1 MRPVH
6 RAATVLLAVALAGA
20 LAGCHSGSPGR
31 PAASGPAAAASH
43 LPTPAGV
50 AEVRLVGPAEHGA
63 GSAPTFRWMAVPDA
77 TRYQL
82 FVRDAQG
89 RPIWAWEGTDTSV
102 RLGGLSIDLPA
113 GAPGPRL
120 TPGAT
125 WLVLALGPDGKVRAI
140 SEVRSANP

>member
-1 MRPVH
+1 MTAIR
-6 RAATVLLAVALAGA
+6 RATLVMLVAVLVGGLAA
-20 LAGCHSGSPGR
+20 CHSGASGR

-63 GSAPTFRWMAVPDA
+63 GTAPTFQWTAVPGA
-77 TRYQL
+77 VRYQL

-89 RPIWAWEGTDTSV
+89 GPIWAWEGTDTSV

-125 WLVLALGPDGKVRAI
+125 WLVLALGADGKVRAI